1 MSAVREEM
9 LTIRHRL
16 LLQEISAQASL
27 LLLIPV
33 DLNIETDEW
42 FTVDEAYA
50 RSEHGRLIPNA
61 TQHNVPAWS
70 MFAVFFI
77 VVSLAGNMIRERE
90 TGCLNR
96 LMTMPC
102 SYAVYLFSKMF
113 VYLCVCL
120 LQLTLMMATGMYL
133 IPLLGLPALKLGH
146 SAGAL
151 LLMSVSASLSAIGY
165 GLAIGSIARTNQ
177 QASIFGAVSV
187 VMLAALGGVW
197 IPTFVMPHFMR
208 LASRI
213 SPLNWGLN
221 GFNELFVR
229 DAGMAGI
236 LPYASLSLLFFVV
249 MLGGAVY
256 GRTSRRRKN

>member
-1 MSAVREEM
+1 MSRWLFPVKAGWVVSKSFSGTSDSSLAVRKEM

-50 RSEHGRLIPNA
+50 RSEHGRIIPNA

-102 SYAVYLFSKMF
+102 SYAVYLFHE
-113 VYLCVCL
+113 LRL
-120 LQLTLMMATGMYL
+120 LFPRRG
-133 IPLLGLPALKLGH
+133 IPLRPRGRVQRNEVHMGFRPQGLVQFFTQQIGLP
-146 SAGAL
+146 
-151 LLMSVSASLSAIGY
+151 SLIINVTDEGVFNGDPLARPVRVIG
-165 GLAIGSIARTNQ
+165 
-177 QASIFGAVSV
+177 
-187 VMLAALGGVW
+187 GGV
-197 IPTFVMPHFMR
+197 
-208 LASRI
+208 
-213 SPLNWGLN
+213 
-221 GFNELFVR
+221 
-229 DAGMAGI
+229 
-236 LPYASLSLLFFVV
+236 
-249 MLGGAVY
+249 
-256 GRTSRRRKN
+256 